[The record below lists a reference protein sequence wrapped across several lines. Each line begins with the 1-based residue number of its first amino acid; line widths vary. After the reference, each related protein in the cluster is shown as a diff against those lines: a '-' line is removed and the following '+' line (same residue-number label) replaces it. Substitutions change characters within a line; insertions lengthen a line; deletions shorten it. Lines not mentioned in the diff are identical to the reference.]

1 MIADGLKPYVYAAVA
16 AALFGAGW
24 AVNGWRL
31 TATMERER
39 SAAVTASAAELK
51 RLTAERDALAGKL
64 GAVDAAGTKELER
77 LKNENDTLRGRV
89 AAGSVRLRVAAVCP
103 ANTVSPTPG
112 SSVDSGTTA
121 VLVATA
127 EQDYF
132 ALRDNI
138 GQTET
143 KLTACQDALKA
154 FALPTP

>member
-1 MIADGLKPYVYAAVA
+1 MIPDALKPYAYAAIA

-31 TATMERER
+31 GATIDRER
-39 SAAVTASAAELK
+39 AAAVTASAAELK
-51 RLTAERDALAGKL
+51 RLTAERDVLAGKL
-64 GAVDAAGTKELER
+64 AAIDTTGNKELER
-77 LKNENDTLRGRV
+77 LKNENDTLRRSV
-89 AAGSVRLRVAAVCP
+89 ASGAVRLRVAAVCP
-103 ANTVSPTPG
+103 ANTASPTPG
-112 SSVDSGTTA
+112 SSVDSGTAA
-121 VLVATA
+121 VLDTVA

-132 ALRDNI
+132 TLRDNI